1 MDCQEYRP
9 FLPLFGQTSRR
20 MRISS
25 SEVFNWVS
33 RAFEDPAP
41 ELNWETKHTRKS
53 STWTAITPEGD
64 RYAVS
69 SRDTSRL
76 ASVTF
81 TERGAPRTARAQ
93 RIASTDTFELGAVCA
108 QHHYFRLTNSREVD
122 LREDADQ

>member
-1 MDCQEYRP
+1 
-9 FLPLFGQTSRR
+9 

-41 ELNWETKHTRKS
+41 GLNWETKHTRKS